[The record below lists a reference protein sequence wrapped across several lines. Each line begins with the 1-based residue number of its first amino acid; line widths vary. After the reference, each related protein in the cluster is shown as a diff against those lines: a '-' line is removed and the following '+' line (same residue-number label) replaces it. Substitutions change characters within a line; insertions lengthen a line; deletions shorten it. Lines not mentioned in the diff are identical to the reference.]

1 MEVARP
7 TENLSVLQISG
18 LFQWSFSA
26 HLVSVHALIID
37 LDLALLAAEAGFVE
51 EQLLRSHH
59 LCLKDFAKAS
69 WTGIVA
75 TTQLRDVTAL
85 RSWDG
90 AGGTV
95 LAVHLLVLP
104 NKHLSKFYFEGH
116 Q

>member
-1 MEVARP
+1 M
-7 TENLSVLQISG
+7 
-18 LFQWSFSA
+18 
-26 HLVSVHALIID
+26 HALIVD

-95 LAVHLLVLP
+95 LAVHLLVLTH
-104 NKHLSKFYFEGH
+104 KHLSKCYFEFKVTH
-116 Q
+116 IRDEET